1 MIFVKNCNNITKNI
15 KVFEKC
21 ADIYITERKG
31 KKENH
36 IMGMAASQARY
47 IALTARM
54 NDVEYEAQ
62 QINQQRLTLSNKMNE
77 VTEAV
82 YNMEVPTPPAKID
95 FAIENYKGKINGSN
109 VSVRRSNS
117 GTFAAYIET
126 RGSITERTSGTKGER
141 EMKFTKITPQGETKV
156 RYNFPEEFGDV
167 EEKDGEYYYWDDSEQ
182 KHIKIEKPDLYKK
195 EYQVF
200 SYENLKNYY
209 VVDGTTVRK
218 ITKDDINEDGTLKD
232 NVINNIVTA
241 DENGE
246 LVYHTKEAAS
256 NRVTSHD
263 GKKSGTVSEITKE
276 KRSEAEEQAFQALR
290 HSNPGYSDDEL
301 LNYYQLVTFDD
312 ESYGFVLRSDFA
324 QNDAAV
330 AIFEIE
336 QNGKYEEMLPSDEFK
351 ISFSTTG
358 GIEGITVN
366 GKYTILESSQTF
378 DETKYEEA
386 MASYKYE
393 KTVYDSEQNE
403 LNKKTSIYQRQ
414 DKQLELKLTRLDTER
429 NALNTELEAV
439 KKIIQDATEK
449 GFKTFSG

>member
-1 MIFVKNCNNITKNI
+1 
-15 KVFEKC
+15 
-21 ADIYITERKG
+21 
-31 KKENH
+31 
-36 IMGMAASQARY
+36 
-47 IALTARM
+47 
-54 NDVEYEAQ
+54 
-62 QINQQRLTLSNKMNE
+62 
-77 VTEAV
+77 
-82 YNMEVPTPPAKID
+82 ME
-95 FAIENYKGKINGSN
+95 
-109 VSVRRSNS
+109 
-117 GTFAAYIET
+117 
-126 RGSITERTSGTKGER
+126 
-141 EMKFTKITPQGETKV
+141 
-156 RYNFPEEFGDV
+156 
-167 EEKDGEYYYWDDSEQ
+167 
-182 KHIKIEKPDLYKK
+182 
-195 EYQVF
+195 
-200 SYENLKNYY
+200 
-209 VVDGTTVRK
+209 
-218 ITKDDINEDGTLKD
+218 
-232 NVINNIVTA
+232 
-241 DENGE
+241 
-246 LVYHTKEAAS
+246 YHTKEAAS

-263 GKKSGTVSEITKE
+263 GKKSGTVSNIPTKD
-276 KRSEAEEQAFQALR
+276 RSEAVEQAFQALR

>member
-156 RYNFPEEFGDV
+156 RYNFPEEFG
-167 EEKDGEYYYWDDSEQ
+167 ETELMEDGKYHYYDENTDSWLV
-182 KHIKIEKPDLYKK
+182 IENPDQYKE

-218 ITKDDINEDGTLKD
+218 IAEKDINEDGTLNID
-232 NVINNIVTA
+232 INNIVTE
-241 DENGE
+241 DKNGE
-246 LVYHTKEAAS
+246 LEYHTKEAAS

-263 GKKSGTVSEITKE
+263 GKKSGTVSNIPAKD
-276 KRSEAEEQAFQALR
+276 RSEAVEQAFQALR

-301 LNYYQLVTFDD
+301 ISYYQLVTFDD
-312 ESYGFVLRSDFA
+312 ESYGFVLKSDFE

-330 AIFEIE
+330 AIFEIV

-358 GIEGITVN
+358 GIEGITVDGN
-366 GKYTILESSQTF
+366 YTVLESSQTF

-439 KKIIQDATEK
+439 KKIIQDATEH